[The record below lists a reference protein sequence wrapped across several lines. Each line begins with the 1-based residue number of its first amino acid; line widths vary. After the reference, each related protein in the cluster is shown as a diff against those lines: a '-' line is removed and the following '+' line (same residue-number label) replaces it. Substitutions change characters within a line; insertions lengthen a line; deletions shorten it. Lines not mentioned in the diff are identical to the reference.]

1 MKKVTISSS
10 EIRQIIEE
18 EISKNNALGFLKD
31 NLFFMKVDINSRIY
45 SPMKFLYMIEF
56 ILAFPFFFNIKYFY
70 TKDYLIVIFIP
81 MILCFILFLLYLFC
95 SHYLIYDF
103 ANSEFY
109 TSSYLFNVFPLSFI
123 DSNYIKSRK
132 IKKLILETK
141 YVSAGNSAILC
152 DKILVLLNTD
162 VEEELTEIMPSIRY
176 HDISMERCILF
187 SKCFNVDFAVRGE
200 VKEIERIKKSNELGK
215 KFLPYF
221 FILFAIIIIY
231 IIYEI
236 YN

>member
-1 MKKVTISSS
+1 MKKVTRSSS

-18 EISKNNALGFLKD
+18 EISKNKALGFIK
-31 NLFFMKVDINSRIY
+31 NNQLFMNVDTNTLLY
-45 SPMKFLYMIEF
+45 SPMNFLYF
-56 ILAFPFFFNIKYFY
+56 IVGILSIPFIFNINAVF
-70 TKDYLIVIFIP
+70 TKDDLLVIFIP
-81 MILCFILFLLYLFC
+81 MTLAFILLLIQVFC
-95 SHYLIYDF
+95 FHYLIYDF
-103 ANSEFY
+103 VNSEFY
-109 TSSYLFNVFPLSFI
+109 TSSYLFNYFHLSLI
-123 DSNYIKSRK
+123 DSNFIKSQK

-141 YVSAGNSAILC
+141 YVSAGKRAILC